1 METSE
6 VSHFRRCVLEAAWS
20 DAIACLPSLGVPD
33 ETNLRVGCFIVILLI
48 YWFLWTLKMQIARF
62 KICQQKYLELLEEQS
77 VNEALHVLR
86 NELAPLSSD
95 DEELHSLSG

>member
-1 METSE
+1 MFTKPGRAGRDEFTSAL
-6 VSHFRRCVLEAAWS
+6 FRS
-20 DAIACLPSLGVPD
+20 DFAD
-33 ETNLRVGCFIVILLI
+33 M
-48 YWFLWTLKMQIARF
+48 WFLYMSGMQTARF